1 MASKR
6 EQELLRLKK
15 LLGEVNALREKTGQG
30 ILDEKGLG
38 RGAKSISGLNAQ
50 LNILKSLV
58 SEVEDGF
65 GGIGDIIEDIG
76 KSLGAADDKVKQ
88 FKGSYS
94 KLQSIAQNFKRDNL
108 KIDEMD
114 YKQVQKNIKQIRDQI
129 ALQKD
134 LYDKLVKREKE
145 MASLIAKADG
155 KKKKALEEE
164 LKQIQIIIAEREN
177 GIKIEQ
183 ELLRKARLRLN

>member
-129 ALQKD
+129 AVL
-134 LYDKLVKREKE
+134 
-145 MASLIAKADG
+145 
-155 KKKKALEEE
+155 
-164 LKQIQIIIAEREN
+164 
-177 GIKIEQ
+177 
-183 ELLRKARLRLN
+183 

>member
-58 SEVEDGF
+58 QEVEDGF
-65 GGIGDIIEDIG
+65 GGIGEIIEDIS
-76 KSLGAADDKVKQ
+76 KSL
-88 FKGSYS
+88 
-94 KLQSIAQNFKRDNL
+94 
-108 KIDEMD
+108 
-114 YKQVQKNIKQIRDQI
+114 
-129 ALQKD
+129 
-134 LYDKLVKREKE
+134 
-145 MASLIAKADG
+145 
-155 KKKKALEEE
+155 
-164 LKQIQIIIAEREN
+164 
-177 GIKIEQ
+177 
-183 ELLRKARLRLN
+183 